1 MKMGLN
7 KLGLIIALVGGY
19 FAHQNLP
26 EKNKNAPAAISPAKH
41 IVQTIDHLKYQV
53 TKEEVSEEQLAA
65 EWERENQ
72 SQCRDVA
79 NVYDIWKNAPRE
91 ESLVQA
97 FKLIGFHS
105 SKVRR
110 KMDDTFKKKSPV
122 ILAALE
128 NYSVPCGHRPEMILK
143 ISKDFKEQSKGKAE
157 AAFFEL
163 VKLNYNHLS
172 KVNSFKGIALGLEM
186 LKEGTEERLY
196 SSRDRHELK
205 SLIRKSKVLNVEYHQ
220 ELLDNQGQEEQIQSV
235 TSYYEEEIVL
245 LRTKVRLYLEKIS
258 ENHKSVRT
266 AKL

>member
-1 MKMGLN
+1 MKMGFK

-19 FAHQNLP
+19 FAHKNLP
-26 EKNKNAPAAISPAKH
+26 ERNQNAPAANGQAKH
-41 IVQTIDHLKYQV
+41 IVQTLDHIKYQV
-53 TKEEVSEEQLAA
+53 TKDEVTEEQLAA
-65 EWERENQ
+65 QWEKESQ

-97 FKLIGFHS
+97 FKLIGFHT

-110 KMDDTFKKKSPV
+110 KAEDAFNKKSPI

-128 NYSVPCGHRPEMILK
+128 NYSVPCGHQPEMIIK

-220 ELLDNQGQEEQIQSV
+220 ELLDSQGHIEQIQSV

-266 AKL
+266 AKI